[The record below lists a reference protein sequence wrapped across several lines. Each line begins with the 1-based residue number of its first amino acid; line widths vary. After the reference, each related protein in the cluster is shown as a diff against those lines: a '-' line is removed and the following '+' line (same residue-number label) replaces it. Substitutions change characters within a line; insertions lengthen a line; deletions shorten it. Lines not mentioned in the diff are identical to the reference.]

1 MTQLQALSP
10 NGYTLTL
17 TCHPDEVDQ
26 LQWILDADKWLK
38 ANGFTAL
45 PVPKSGNWNKDGK
58 PNTPRNWVEAVDS
71 VLHVYIAYTESKE
84 KTAELK
90 KEWASKIKEATGLGY
105 EVDSETWKD
114 DKGRAQWTFTYP
126 IKVGRELLAVLPED
140 LFERKATL
148 KARLEA
154 AAKK

>member
-1 MTQLQALSP
+1 MTQLQAISP
-10 NGYTLTL
+10 
-17 TCHPDEVDQ
+17 
-26 LQWILDADKWLK
+26 
-38 ANGFTAL
+38 NGFTATITCPESEPDVFGWL
-45 PVPKSGNWNKDGK
+45 LEIDKWLAANNFKPIPVAKSGGNWGNK
-58 PNTPRNWVEAVDS
+58 PQATRNWVEAVDS

-126 IKVGRELLAVLPED
+126 IKVGRELLAVLPENE
-140 LFERKATL
+140 FERRPTL